1 MNIKRIVVVLMLGLL
16 VAGEATALPTEA
28 PRLVLFIVVDQL
40 RGDMPIRYRERF
52 GEGGFRYLME
62 HGVHY
67 RNANY
72 RHANTFTAVGHAT
85 LATGGNSPQHGMVG
99 NEWFDRA
106 KGAGMNCVEDLAHPL
121 LGIEGAAGAGRSPK
135 NLTSSTFGDELV
147 LASGGASRVFG
158 VSIKD
163 RGAVILG
170 GHLGKSF
177 WYEPESGRIVTSSF
191 YYAQYPAWVEAWN
204 AAKPADA
211 WLGASWSLLNPV
223 DTYIYGGQDDRP
235 EERPYK
241 AMGNTF
247 PHPLPAEAGKDY
259 YGGLRFTPMGDV
271 LTLQFARE
279 LIRAEEVGQRS
290 ATDVLAISLSVTDY
304 IGHAFGPN
312 SLESED
318 NQLQLDRSLAAFFAD
333 IDAHVGLDRT
343 LIVLS
348 SDHGIDEIP
357 EYSQHLGYEGGRHEP
372 EHFVAEA
379 NAALKTRFSVSE
391 DLVLSFQNPSLY
403 LDEVK
408 VHSLGLEL
416 AAVEGALAD
425 VMGAMPGFDM
435 AVTRTDLLAGRVPNT
450 KVMDMVTRA
459 FHSKRS
465 GNVLVVQSPSWYLYP
480 EAQKY
485 AAMHGSP
492 YSYDTYVPIF
502 FAGPGI
508 APGTFQRP
516 VAPED
521 IASTV
526 TAYLGIKPPSG
537 NTGNPLVE
545 VVECNNALVR

>member
-1 MNIKRIVVVLMLGLL
+1 MTIRVLLAVCVLSLSASIV
-16 VAGEATALPTEA
+16 AAAEHAK

-40 RGDMPIRYRERF
+40 RGDMPIRYQDRF
-52 GEGGFRYLME
+52 GEGGFRYLMD

-85 LATGGNSPQHGMVG
+85 LATGGNTPQHGMAG
-99 NEWFDRA
+99 NEWFDRV
-106 KGAGMNCVEDLAHPL
+106 KGASMNCVEDLEHPL
-121 LGIEGAAGAGRSPK
+121 LGIEGPAAVGRSPK

-191 YYAQYPAWVEAWN
+191 YYEQYPAWVEAWN

-211 WLGASWSLLNPV
+211 WLGASWSLLNPLE
-223 DTYIYGGQDDRP
+223 TYIYGAQDNRP

-259 YGGLRFTPMGDV
+259 YGNLRFTPMGDV

-279 LIRAEEVGQRS
+279 LIRAEEVGKRS

-333 IDAHVGLDRT
+333 IDAQIGLDHT

-357 EYSQHLGYEGGRHEP
+357 EYSQHLGYDGGRHEP

-379 NAALKTRFSVSE
+379 NESLKKRIGVSE
-391 DLVLSFQNPSLY
+391 NLVLSFQNPSLY
-403 LDEVK
+403 LDENK
-408 VHSLGLEL
+408 IESLGVKL
-416 AAVEGALAD
+416 ADVEQALAD
-425 VMGAMPGFDM
+425 TMIAMPGFDL
-435 AVTRTDLLAGRVPNT
+435 AVTRTDLLTGRVPNT
-450 KVMDMVTRA
+450 KLMDMVTRA
-459 FHSKRS
+459 FHPKRS

-492 YSYDTYVPIF
+492 HSYDTFVPIF

-508 APGTFQRP
+508 ASGSTQRP

-521 IASTV
+521 VASTV

-537 NTGNPLVE
+537 NTGNPLLE
-545 VVECNNALVR
+545 VVEANETAVR

>member
-1 MNIKRIVVVLMLGLL
+1 
-16 VAGEATALPTEA
+16 VAHATPAAA
-28 PRLVLFIVVDQL
+28 PKLVLFITVDQL
-40 RGDMPIRYRERF
+40 RGDMPIRYQDRF

-72 RHANTFTAVGHAT
+72 RHSNTFTAVGHAT
-85 LATGGNSPQHGMVG
+85 LATGGNTPQHGMAG

-106 KGAGMNCVEDLAHPL
+106 TGADMNCVADPAHPL
-121 LGIEGAAGAGRSPK
+121 LGVEGVTGAGRSPK

-147 LASGGASRVFG
+147 LATGGASRVFG

-177 WYEPESGRIVTSSF
+177 WYEPESGRFVTSSF
-191 YYAQYPAWVEAWN
+191 YYESYPGWVEAWN
-204 AAKPADA
+204 ATKPADA
-211 WLGASWSLLNPV
+211 WLGASWSLLNPL
-223 DTYIYGGQDDRP
+223 DTYIYGKQDDRP
-235 EERPYK
+235 EERLYK

-259 YGGLRFTPMGDV
+259 YGNLRFTPMGDA

-279 LIRAEEVGQRS
+279 LMRAEEVGQRS
-290 ATDVLAISLSVTDY
+290 ATDILAISLSVTDY

-312 SLESED
+312 SLEAED

-333 IDAHVGLDRT
+333 VDAKVGLDHT

-357 EYSQHLGYEGGRHEP
+357 EFTQHLGWDGGRHEP
-372 EHFVAEA
+372 EHFLGEA
-379 NAALKTRFSVSE
+379 NQALKERFGVSE
-391 DLVLSFQNPSLY
+391 DLVLVFKNPSLY
-403 LDEVK
+403 LDEEK
-408 VHSLGLEL
+408 VHRLGLDL
-416 AAVEGALAD
+416 ADVERALAD
-425 VMGAMPGFDM
+425 VMLAMPGFDM

-450 KVMDMVTRA
+450 KLMDMVTRA
-459 FHSKRS
+459 FHLKRS

-492 YSYDTYVPIF
+492 HSYDTFVPIF

-508 APGTFQRP
+508 TAGSTQRP

-537 NTGNPLVE
+537 NTGNPLLE
-545 VVECNNALVR
+545 VVDGGQPAVR